1 MGKGLL
7 YCEKRD
13 TDCME
18 IYIGNGTCR
27 RSSCVLDD
35 PEYQKK
41 EVEKAQRRNALIKKE
56 RRHRQEERAAAKN
69 IRTQRK
75 TAEDLLRE
83 EIERKRERMERFYTR
98 GLTKKAD
105 KLSREIGQLERRI
118 RNVQWR

>member
-18 IYIGNGTCR
+18 IYMGNGACR
-27 RSSCVLDD
+27 RNSCVLDD
-35 PEYQKK
+35 PEYRKK
-41 EVEKAQRRNALIKKE
+41 EAAKVRRRNDLMEKE
-56 RRHRQEERAAAKN
+56 RKHRQEERTAAKN

-75 TAEDLLRE
+75 TKEDLLRE
-83 EIERKRERMERFYTR
+83 EIERKRERMERLYTK

-105 KLSREIGQLERRI
+105 KLSREIGQMERRI
-118 RNVQWR
+118 KNV